1 MFECI
6 AYGDQ
11 WSLLN
16 TNYVAADF
24 HFYVNTLFMKVEQKG
39 ILLFFNL
46 LGSGTANYSF
56 SSIASS
62 TISDVWKNVDYF
74 GVVYYNS
81 VLDLHY
87 QKPEKKE
94 GAL

>member
-1 MFECI
+1 MITFKYKLC
-6 AYGDQ
+6 GCRF
-11 WSLLN
+11 SLLRK
-16 TNYVAADF
+16 YP
-24 HFYVNTLFMKVEQKG
+24 FYESRAKG
-39 ILLFFNL
+39 YLIIFNL